1 MCIAL
6 PCRILAVVDFERLLV
21 AVSADGEAAQEIVS
35 VALVVTPERPID
47 QLVGGFALI
56 HAGFVISLID
66 EAEAR
71 SRLQVFAALD
81 GGDGPIDLEDF
92 YAATTG
98 AASVPAGDEE
108 SGAAARAA
116 QPVRQVLQDV

>member
-6 PCRILAVVDFERLLV
+6 PCRILAVVDLARLLV

-47 QLVGGFALI
+47 QLVGDFALI
-56 HAGFVISLID
+56 HAGFAISLID
-66 EAEAR
+66 QAEAR

-81 GGDGPIDLEDF
+81 GGDGAIDLEDF

-98 AASVPAGDEE
+98 AASAPAGDEE
-108 SGAAARAA
+108 SGAARAA